1 MPVTTLS
8 IPSISQLS
16 PAGVQ
21 SLQDAARLESG
32 IRISIGSG
40 QYSVHYVQLLDGF
53 SVEPVRGGL
62 LDRLLGREHRME
74 RRAVA
79 LERQLNG
86 GVDFLSSV
94 NNYFQS
100 VMAEHRENKTSNK
113 ILMEKINSCLFRP
126 DSNHFSCPE
135 SFLTCPITLDTPE
148 TGVFMRNSRG
158 AEICSLYDK
167 DALVQLVETG
177 GAHPLSREP
186 ITESM
191 IMRKDECHFDTKRE
205 AFCIKVIINDINIVL
220 CTFIFY

>member
-16 PAGVQ
+16 PARVQ

-62 LDRLLGREHRME
+62 LDRLLGREHRMD

-177 GAHPLSREP
+177 GTHPLSREP

-191 IMRKDECHFDTKRE
+191 IMRKDECHFDAKRE
-205 AFCIKVIINDINIVL
+205 AFCCK
-220 CTFIFY
+220 

>member
-113 ILMEKINSCLFRP
+113 ILMEKINSCVFRP

-148 TGVFMRNSRG
+148 TGVFMRNSRS

-191 IMRKDECHFDTKRE
+191 IMRKDECHFDSKKE
-205 AFCIKVIINDINIVL
+205 AFV
-220 CTFIFY
+220 

>member
-191 IMRKDECHFDTKRE
+191 IMRKDECHFDTKR
-205 AFCIKVIINDINIVL
+205 
-220 CTFIFY
+220 

>member
-167 DALVQLVETG
+167 GALVQLVETG

-205 AFCIKVIINDINIVL
+205 AFCCK
-220 CTFIFY
+220 

>member
-40 QYSVHYVQLLDGF
+40 QYSVHYVQ
-53 SVEPVRGGL
+53 L

-148 TGVFMRNSRG
+148 NGVFMRNSRG

-191 IMRKDECHFDTKRE
+191 
-205 AFCIKVIINDINIVL
+205 
-220 CTFIFY
+220 

>member
-1 MPVTTLS
+1 MPVTALS
-8 IPSISQLS
+8 IPSVSQLS

-113 ILMEKINSCLFRP
+113 ILMEKINSCVFRP

-148 TGVFMRNSRG
+148 NGVFMRNSRD

-177 GAHPLSREP
+177 GAHPLSRER

-191 IMRKDECHFDTKRE
+191 IMRKDECHFDAKRE
-205 AFCIKVIINDINIVL
+205 AFCCK
-220 CTFIFY
+220 

>member
-21 SLQDAARLESG
+21 SLQDAARLEIG

-205 AFCIKVIINDINIVL
+205 AFCCK
-220 CTFIFY
+220 

>member
-113 ILMEKINSCLFRP
+113 ILMEKINSCVFRP

-191 IMRKDECHFDTKRE
+191 IMRKDECHFDAKRE
-205 AFCIKVIINDINIVL
+205 AFCCK
-220 CTFIFY
+220 

>member
-148 TGVFMRNSRG
+148 TGVFMRNSRS

-191 IMRKDECHFDTKRE
+191 IMRKDECHFDTKR
-205 AFCIKVIINDINIVL
+205 
-220 CTFIFY
+220 

>member
-16 PAGVQ
+16 PARVQ

-177 GAHPLSREP
+177 GTHPLSREP

-191 IMRKDECHFDTKRE
+191 IMRKDECHFDAKRE
-205 AFCIKVIINDINIVL
+205 AFCCK
-220 CTFIFY
+220 

>member
-21 SLQDAARLESG
+21 SLQDATRLESG

-62 LDRLLGREHRME
+62 LDRLLGREHRMD

-100 VMAEHRENKTSNK
+100 VMAEHRENKTGNK
-113 ILMEKINSCLFRP
+113 ILMEKINSYVFGT

-135 SFLTCPITLDTPE
+135 SFLTCPITLDKPE
-148 TGVFMRNSRG
+148 NGVFMRNSRS

-205 AFCIKVIINDINIVL
+205 AFCCK
-220 CTFIFY
+220 

>member
-86 GVDFLSSV
+86 GVDFLSSF

-205 AFCIKVIINDINIVL
+205 AFCCK
-220 CTFIFY
+220 

>member
-205 AFCIKVIINDINIVL
+205 A
-220 CTFIFY
+220 

>member
-16 PAGVQ
+16 PARVQ

-62 LDRLLGREHRME
+62 LDRLLGREHRMD

-100 VMAEHRENKTSNK
+100 VMAEHRENKTGNK
-113 ILMEKINSCLFRP
+113 ILMEKINSCVFRP

-205 AFCIKVIINDINIVL
+205 AFCCK
-220 CTFIFY
+220 

>member
-148 TGVFMRNSRG
+148 TGVFMRNSRS

-191 IMRKDECHFDTKRE
+191 IM
-205 AFCIKVIINDINIVL
+205 
-220 CTFIFY
+220 

>member
-94 NNYFQS
+94 NSYFQS

-191 IMRKDECHFDTKRE
+191 IMRKDECHF
-205 AFCIKVIINDINIVL
+205 
-220 CTFIFY
+220 

>member
-1 MPVTTLS
+1 VTTLS

-16 PAGVQ
+16 PARVQ

-62 LDRLLGREHRME
+62 LDRLLGREHRMD

-100 VMAEHRENKTSNK
+100 VMAEHRENKTGNK
-113 ILMEKINSCLFRP
+113 ILMEKINSCVFRP

-177 GAHPLSREP
+177 GTHPLSREP

-191 IMRKDECHFDTKRE
+191 IMRKDECHFDAKRE
-205 AFCIKVIINDINIVL
+205 AFCCK
-220 CTFIFY
+220 

>member
-148 TGVFMRNSRG
+148 TGVFMRNSRS

-205 AFCIKVIINDINIVL
+205 AFCCK
-220 CTFIFY
+220 

>member
-74 RRAVA
+74 RRGVA

-205 AFCIKVIINDINIVL
+205 AFCCK
-220 CTFIFY
+220 

>member
-16 PAGVQ
+16 PARVQ

-62 LDRLLGREHRME
+62 LDRLLGREHRMD

-167 DALVQLVETG
+167 DTLVQLVETG

-191 IMRKDECHFDTKRE
+191 IMRKDECHFDAKRE
-205 AFCIKVIINDINIVL
+205 AFCCK
-220 CTFIFY
+220 

>member
-205 AFCIKVIINDINIVL
+205 AFCCK
-220 CTFIFY
+220 

>member
-135 SFLTCPITLDTPE
+135 SFLTCPITLDTPAN
-148 TGVFMRNSRG
+148 GVFMRNSRS

-177 GAHPLSREP
+177 GVHPLSREP

-205 AFCIKVIINDINIVL
+205 AFCCK
-220 CTFIFY
+220 

>member
-1 MPVTTLS
+1 
-8 IPSISQLS
+8 
-16 PAGVQ
+16 GVQ

-205 AFCIKVIINDINIVL
+205 AFCCK
-220 CTFIFY
+220 

>member
-62 LDRLLGREHRME
+62 LDRLLGREHRMD

-100 VMAEHRENKTSNK
+100 VMAEHRENKTGNK

-205 AFCIKVIINDINIVL
+205 AFCCK
-220 CTFIFY
+220 

>member
-158 AEICSLYDK
+158 ADICSLYDK

-205 AFCIKVIINDINIVL
+205 AFCCK
-220 CTFIFY
+220 

>member
-40 QYSVHYVQLLDGF
+40 QYSVHYVQ
-53 SVEPVRGGL
+53 L

-113 ILMEKINSCLFRP
+113 ILMEKINSCVFRP

-148 TGVFMRNSRG
+148 NGVFMRNSRG

-191 IMRKDECHFDTKRE
+191 IMRKDECHFDSKKE
-205 AFCIKVIINDINIVL
+205 AFVASDA
-220 CTFIFY
+220 

>member
-148 TGVFMRNSRG
+148 TGVFMRYSRS

-205 AFCIKVIINDINIVL
+205 AFCCK
-220 CTFIFY
+220 

>member
-1 MPVTTLS
+1 LS

-62 LDRLLGREHRME
+62 LDRLLGREHRMD

-100 VMAEHRENKTSNK
+100 VMAEHRENKTGNK

-205 AFCIKVIINDINIVL
+205 AFCCK
-220 CTFIFY
+220 

>member
-62 LDRLLGREHRME
+62 LDRLLGREHRMD

-100 VMAEHRENKTSNK
+100 VMAEHRENKTGNK
-113 ILMEKINSCLFRP
+113 ILMEKINSCVFRP

-191 IMRKDECHFDTKRE
+191 IMRKDECHFDAKRE
-205 AFCIKVIINDINIVL
+205 AFCCK
-220 CTFIFY
+220 

>member
-191 IMRKDECHFDTKRE
+191 IMRKDECHFDSKKE
-205 AFCIKVIINDINIVL
+205 AFV
-220 CTFIFY
+220 

>member
-113 ILMEKINSCLFRP
+113 ILMEKINSCLFIP

-205 AFCIKVIINDINIVL
+205 AFCCK
-220 CTFIFY
+220 

>member
-167 DALVQLVETG
+167 DGLVQLVETG

-205 AFCIKVIINDINIVL
+205 AFCCK
-220 CTFIFY
+220 

>member
-86 GVDFLSSV
+86 GVDFLRSV

-135 SFLTCPITLDTPE
+135 SFLTCPITLDTPAN
-148 TGVFMRNSRG
+148 GVFMRNSQG

-205 AFCIKVIINDINIVL
+205 AFCCK
-220 CTFIFY
+220 

>member
-32 IRISIGSG
+32 IRISTGSG

-205 AFCIKVIINDINIVL
+205 AFCCK
-220 CTFIFY
+220 

>member
-113 ILMEKINSCLFRP
+113 ILMEKINSCVFRP

-148 TGVFMRNSRG
+148 TGVFMRNSRS

-191 IMRKDECHFDTKRE
+191 IMRKDE
-205 AFCIKVIINDINIVL
+205 
-220 CTFIFY
+220 